1 MPVWL
6 CRFTNYE
13 AVKFH
18 RSTEA
23 LDNLVK
29 VLDKT
34 EVLKRPIYL
43 KVIKPVAGFSTF

>member
-1 MPVWL
+1 
-6 CRFTNYE
+6 
-13 AVKFH
+13 VKFH

-23 LDNLVK
+23 LDDLVK
-29 VLDKT
+29 ALDET